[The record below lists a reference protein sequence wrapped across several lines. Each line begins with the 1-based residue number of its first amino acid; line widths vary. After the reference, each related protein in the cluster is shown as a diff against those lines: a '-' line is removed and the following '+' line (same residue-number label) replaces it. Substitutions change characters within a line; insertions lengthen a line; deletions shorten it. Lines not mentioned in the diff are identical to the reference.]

1 MVDDVVLNKVGS
13 IERYLK
19 RISEEYIG
27 HESELETNFTR
38 QDAIVLNTLRA
49 CETAIDLAMH
59 VVKVRGL
66 GVLQSS
72 RHAFELLEEAG
83 LISNDVR
90 ERMKRMVGFRKVAV
104 HNYTTMSIPVLRSII
119 EERLP
124 DFRSFAEAMLRSIP
138 QSHP

>member
-1 MVDDVVLNKVGS
+1 MADDVVLNKVAS
-13 IERYLK
+13 IERCLSRVTEDYA
-19 RISEEYIG
+19 G

-66 GVLQSS
+66 GVPQSS

-83 LISNDVR
+83 LISEDIR
-90 ERMKRMVGFRKVAV
+90 ERMKRMVGFRNVAI
-104 HNYTTMSIPVLRSII
+104 HNYTKLSVPILRSII
-119 EERLP
+119 DQRLP
-124 DFRSFAEAMLRSIP
+124 DFRAFTEAMLRATP